1 MNRMTFAALPGVL
14 ALLAL
19 TACSSSTKSTSAT
32 SASPATASEQ
42 VVHGKQQAPV
52 AVNAEMT
59 DTSARV
65 TVRFETPATGV
76 RVSVHG
82 VDGLVVTSQPTLAD
96 GVNFPQATTASYDV
110 AFTPGAGRSHL
121 VVSVSGEFKGAQR
134 SRVASFAIGTPTD
147 SQRSSNATKAEGAN
161 GERIKVMPAEQQ

>member
-1 MNRMTFAALPGVL
+1 MNRMTFAVLPGFF

-19 TACSSSTKSTSAT
+19 AACSSSTKSTP
-32 SASPATASEQ
+32 SPATASTASEPA
-42 VVHGKQQAPV
+42 VHGKQQAPV
-52 AVNAEMT
+52 MVNAEMA

-65 TVRFETPATGV
+65 TVRFDAPATGV

-121 VVSVSGEFKGAQR
+121 VVSVSGDFKGAQR
-134 SRVASFAIGTPTD
+134 TRVASFAIGTPTD

-161 GERIKVMPAEQQ
+161 GERIKVMPVDPQ

>member
-1 MNRMTFAALPGVL
+1 MNRITFAVLPGFF

-19 TACSSSTKSTSAT
+19 GACSSSTKSTSAT
-32 SASPATASEQ
+32 TNNSSTASEPA
-42 VVHGKQQAPV
+42 VHGKQQAPV
-52 AVNAEMT
+52 AVNAELE

-65 TVRFETPATGV
+65 TVRFDAPATGV

-110 AFTPGAGRSHL
+110 TFTRGAGRSHL
-121 VVSVSGEFKGAQR
+121 VVSVSGDFKGAQR
-134 SRVASFAIGTPTD
+134 TRVASFAIGTPTD
-147 SQRSSNATKAEGAN
+147 AQHSSNATKAEGAN
-161 GERIKVMPAEQQ
+161 GERIKVIPADPQ

>member
-1 MNRMTFAALPGVL
+1 MNRMTFAVLPGVF

-19 TACSSSTKSTSAT
+19 AACSSSTKSTST
-32 SASPATASEQ
+32 STASTTSEPA
-42 VVHGKQQAPV
+42 VHGKVQAPV
-52 AVNAEMT
+52 VVNAEME

-65 TVRFETPATGV
+65 TVRFDAPATGV

-96 GVNFPQATTASYDV
+96 GVNFPQASTASYDV

-147 SQRSSNATKAEGAN
+147 SQRSSNATKTEGAN
-161 GERIKVMPAEQQ
+161 GERIKVMPVDPQ

>member
-1 MNRMTFAALPGVL
+1 MNLKTFAALPGFF

-32 SASPATASEQ
+32 SDAPAIASEQ
-42 VVHGKQQAPV
+42 AVYGKQQAPV
-52 AVNAEMT
+52 VVNAEMT
-59 DTSARV
+59 DSSARV
-65 TVRFETPATGV
+65 TLRFDAPATGV

-96 GVNFPQATTASYDV
+96 GVNFPPASTASYDV
-110 AFTPGAGRSHL
+110 TFTPGAGRSHL

-134 SRVASFAIGTPTD
+134 SRVATFAIGTPTD